1 MLSISSLI
9 TASATS
15 ITGFTASRQK
25 ILANEVIPTLCYGS
39 GMCSGEDGLSFS
51 SLSLQRLGD
60 GTNLVSDLGVL
71 VDLGLEV
78 LKDPRIDH
86 SRA

>member
-60 GTNLVSDLGVL
+60 GTNLVSDLSIL
-71 VDLGLEV
+71 IDFGL
-78 LKDPRIDH
+78 
-86 SRA
+86 